1 MLFLWIKFLA
11 TIFISLINST
21 KKHNIAETHMAL
33 DRTGAMGS
41 SEVLSSNIEY
51 YTLFTSLDITRTGDF
66 SDETQKD
73 FESVV
78 QVIGLRAQP
87 VVMNN
92 PVPLNGVGQNLLENY
107 GAPSITGAGWIF
119 KFAFE
124 REGVHTIDTLKDELN
139 GIVLNGGTIDTKDSV
154 NMEFTKQDLL

>member
-1 MLFLWIKFLA
+1 MV
-11 TIFISLINST
+11 TGERS
-21 KKHNIAETHMAL
+21 
-33 DRTGAMGS
+33 GAMRS
-41 SEVLSSNIEY
+41 SEVVSGNIEF
-51 YTLFTSLDITRTGDF
+51 YTLFTKIDITRTGDF
-66 SDETQKD
+66 SDNTQKD

-92 PVPLNGVGQNLLENY
+92 PVALNGVGAQVLENY
-107 GAPSITGAGWIF
+107 GAPSLTGAGFIF

-124 REGVHTIDTLKDELN
+124 REGVHTIDTLKEEMN
-139 GIVLNGGTIDTKDSV
+139 GIVLNGGTVDTTSSV

>member
-1 MLFLWIKFLA
+1 MVGQR
-11 TIFISLINST
+11 S
-21 KKHNIAETHMAL
+21 
-33 DRTGAMGS
+33 GAMGS
-41 SEVLSSNIEY
+41 SEVVSGNIEF
-51 YTLFTSLDITRTGDF
+51 YTLFTTMDITRTGDY
-66 SDETQKD
+66 SDDTQKD

-92 PVPLNGVGQNLLENY
+92 PVQLNGVGANVLENY
-107 GAPSITGAGWIF
+107 GAPTLTGAGFIF

-124 REGVHTIDTLKDELN
+124 REGVHTVDTLKDELD
-139 GIVLNGGTIDTKDSV
+139 GIVLNSGTIDTKSSV

>member
-1 MLFLWIKFLA
+1 MTA
-11 TIFISLINST
+11 GQR
-21 KKHNIAETHMAL
+21 A
-33 DRTGAMGS
+33 GAMGS

-66 SDETQKD
+66 SDDTQKD

-92 PVPLNGVGQNLLENY
+92 PVPLSGTGAQLIENY
-107 GAPSITGAGWIF
+107 GAPSLTGAGWIF

-124 REGVHTIDTLKDELN
+124 REGVHSIDTLKDELN
-139 GIVLNGGTIDTKDSV
+139 GIVLNGGTIDTKNTI
-154 NMEFTKQDLL
+154 NMEFSKQDLF

>member
-1 MLFLWIKFLA
+1 M
-11 TIFISLINST
+11 SLPNRS
-21 KKHNIAETHMAL
+21 
-33 DRTGAMGS
+33 GAMGS

-51 YTLFTSLDITRTGDF
+51 YSLFTKLDITSTGDF
-66 SDETQKD
+66 TDNTQKD

-92 PVPLNGVGQNLLENY
+92 PVPLNGVGANVLENY
-107 GAPSITGAGWIF
+107 GAPTLTGAGWIF

-124 REGVHTIDTLKDELN
+124 REGVHTLDTLKDELN
-139 GIVLNGGTIDTKDSV
+139 GIVLNGGTIDTKSSV
-154 NMEFTKQDLL
+154 NTEFSKQDVL

>member
-1 MLFLWIKFLA
+1 MVGQR
-11 TIFISLINST
+11 S
-21 KKHNIAETHMAL
+21 
-33 DRTGAMGS
+33 GAMGS
-41 SEVLSSNIEY
+41 SEVVSGNIEF
-51 YTLFTSLDITRTGDF
+51 YTLFTTIDITRTGDY
-66 SDETQKD
+66 SDNTQKD

-92 PVPLNGVGQNLLENY
+92 PVQLNGVGANVLENY
-107 GAPSITGAGWIF
+107 GAPTLTGAGFIF

-124 REGVHTIDTLKDELN
+124 REGVHTVDTLKDELD
-139 GIVLNGGTIDTKDSV
+139 GIVLNGGTIDTKSSV

>member
-1 MLFLWIKFLA
+1 MVGQR
-11 TIFISLINST
+11 S
-21 KKHNIAETHMAL
+21 
-33 DRTGAMGS
+33 GAMGS

-51 YTLFTSLDITRTGDF
+51 YTLFTALDITSTGDF
-66 SDETQKD
+66 TDNTQKD

-87 VVMNN
+87 IIMND
-92 PVPLNGVGQNLLENY
+92 PVALNGVGANVLENY
-107 GAPSITGAGWIF
+107 GAPTMTGAGWIF

-124 REGVHTIDTLKDELN
+124 REGAHTLDTLKDELD
-139 GIVLNGGTIDTKDSV
+139 GIVLNGGTIDTKSSV

>member
-1 MLFLWIKFLA
+1 MVEQR
-11 TIFISLINST
+11 S
-21 KKHNIAETHMAL
+21 
-33 DRTGAMGS
+33 GAMGS
-41 SEVLSSNIEY
+41 SEVVSGNIEF
-51 YTLFTSLDITRTGDF
+51 YTLFTSIDLTRTGDYT
-66 SDETQKD
+66 DNTQKD

-92 PVPLNGVGQNLLENY
+92 PVALNGSGANVLENY
-107 GAPSITGAGWIF
+107 GAPTLTGAGWIF

-124 REGVHTIDTLKDELN
+124 REGVHSIQTLKDELD
-139 GIVLNGGTIDTKDSV
+139 GIVLNGGTIDTKSSV

>member
-1 MLFLWIKFLA
+1 MV
-11 TIFISLINST
+11 TGQRS
-21 KKHNIAETHMAL
+21 
-33 DRTGAMGS
+33 GAMGS
-41 SEVLSSNIEY
+41 SEVVSGNIEF
-51 YTLFTSLDITRTGDF
+51 YTLFTSIDISRTGDF
-66 SDETQKD
+66 SDNTQKD

-92 PVPLNGVGQNLLENY
+92 PVALNGVGANVLENY
-107 GAPSITGAGWIF
+107 GAPSLTGAGWIF

-124 REGVHTIDTLKDELN
+124 REGAHTIDTLKDELD
-139 GIVLNGGTIDTKDSV
+139 GIVLNGGTVDTKSSV

>member
-1 MLFLWIKFLA
+1 MVA
-11 TIFISLINST
+11 GNRS
-21 KKHNIAETHMAL
+21 
-33 DRTGAMGS
+33 GAMGS
-41 SEVLSSNIEY
+41 SETLSGNIEF
-51 YTLFTSLDITRTGDF
+51 YTLFTTIDITRTGDYT
-66 SDETQKD
+66 DNTQKD

-92 PVPLNGVGQNLLENY
+92 PVALNGVGGNLLENY

-124 REGVHTIDTLKDELN
+124 REGVHSIDTLKDELD
-139 GIVLNGGTIDTKDSV
+139 GIVLNGGTIDTKSSV